1 MDISKLNFQPISED
15 EVISVFLKGELKS
28 KRFSQ
33 DIVNAI
39 KKLNEDENLIINPD
53 LTKSEENILRKEIL
67 EETRKYISREGLF
80 EGFPNDIKWYRGEFP
95 SDFLINNV
103 KYINYDYWI
112 ELTNGSRLPKDAIE
126 KIKNDE
132 KVFNASYDNFIK
144 ASECFK
150 RNKTFDEIIIV
161 SDSKSFVVLEGHLRL
176 TVFALNKDILPERLS
191 LIIGFS
197 ERMKDWSNF

>member
-1 MDISKLNFQPISED
+1 MDISKLNLNPISED
-15 EVISVFLKGELKS
+15 EVVSIFLKGELKS
-28 KRFSQ
+28 KRFSH

-39 KKLNEDENLIINPD
+39 KKLNGDENLIINPD

-80 EGFPNDIKWYRGEFP
+80 EGFPNDVNWYRVEFP
-95 SDFLINNV
+95 LDFLINDV

-132 KVFNASYDNFIK
+132 KVFNVSYDNFIQ
-144 ASECFK
+144 ASEYFK
-150 RNKTFDEIIIV
+150 KNKSFDEIIIV

-197 ERMKDWSNF
+197 EKMKDWSNF